1 MIMIGIVI
9 GILAWV
15 LRQCLQALD
24 SVKWTKTKEFAQV
37 CKYYYQERLCD
48 FVYRVFPV

>member
-1 MIMIGIVI
+1 MIMIGILI

-24 SVKWTKTKEFAQV
+24 KLKWTKTKEFAQV
-37 CKYYYQERLCD
+37 CSYAIEFSLFNPYLMWKT
-48 FVYRVFPV
+48 